1 MSCEECKSQI
11 FELIEREAVDP
22 EGVRAILADCPECR
36 AEFEATK
43 AALAL
48 AGELP
53 LEEPPAHID
62 AAILSL
68 AERRLSSTARESV
81 SRAAQEEKVVP
92 FYKRM
97 AQVPPWAMA
106 AVALLAVGV
115 GVWSIPR
122 TVQLESDADQG
133 ALEAMES
140 APVAEAPQEEQK
152 ERLGGAAPSEEAAV
166 AAVNDVADAAPL
178 RVAEPAKSA
187 ARTARRQAP
196 RAKKRRDAL
205 ARQSGPEAEAQ
216 KRELAPAA
224 APAFATGQDAAK
236 RSAAGGAVA
245 EDAALASA
253 ELDEADA
260 KRGETAECRG
270 EVTAFEQRLREDDG
284 YAPTP
289 EEQLAIGLCYQR
301 LGDTAKARA
310 WLERAAADPA
320 TKRRARKALR
330 ALPVK

>member
-62 AAILSL
+62 TAILSL
-68 AERRLSSTARESV
+68 ADRRLSSTARESV
-81 SRAAQEEKVVP
+81 SGAAQPGKDLP

-97 AQVPPWAMA
+97 VRVPPWAMA

-115 GVWSIPR
+115 GLWSIPR
-122 TVQLESDADQG
+122 TVQLESDADQ
-133 ALEAMES
+133 S
-140 APVAEAPQEEQK
+140 APEALKSPLVAEAPDE
-152 ERLGGAAPSEEAAV
+152 ERLAGAPSSKEAAV
-166 AAVNDVADAAPL
+166 AAVDDVADAAPL
-178 RVAEPAKSA
+178 GTEESAKSA

-205 ARQSGPEAEAQ
+205 ARKPAPEAEAQ

-224 APAFATGQDAAK
+224 APAFAAGQDVAQ
-236 RSAAGGAVA
+236 RSASGGAVA

-253 ELDEADA
+253 ELDETDA
-260 KRGETAECRG
+260 KRDETAECRG
-270 EVTAFEQRLREDDG
+270 EVTAFEQRLRKDDG

-289 EEQLAIGLCYQR
+289 EKQLAIGRCYQR
-301 LGDTAKARA
+301 LGDTAQARA

-320 TKRRARKALR
+320 TKRRARKALQ
-330 ALPVK
+330 ALPVE

>member
-36 AEFEATK
+36 AEFETAK

-62 AAILSL
+62 TAILSL
-68 AERRLSSTARESV
+68 AERRLSSTRRESV
-81 SRAAQEEKVVP
+81 SSAAQAGKVVP
-92 FYKRM
+92 FYKKM
-97 AQVPPWAMA
+97 ARVPPWAMA

-122 TVQLESDADQG
+122 TVQLESDADQSAPE
-133 ALEAMES
+133 ALES
-140 APVAEAPQEEQK
+140 PPVAEAPDE
-152 ERLGGAAPSEEAAV
+152 ERLAGAPSSKEAAM
-166 AAVNDVADAAPL
+166 AAVDDVADAAPL
-178 RVAEPAKSA
+178 GVAESAKSA

-205 ARQSGPEAEAQ
+205 ARQSAPEAEAQ

-224 APAFATGQDAAK
+224 APAFAAGQDVAQ
-236 RSAAGGAVA
+236 RSASGGAVA

-260 KRGETAECRG
+260 KRDETAECRD
-270 EVTAFEQRLREDDG
+270 EVTAFEQQLREDDG

-289 EEQLAIGLCYQR
+289 EKQLAIGLCYQR

-320 TKRRARKALR
+320 TKRRARKALQ
-330 ALPVK
+330 ALPNK

>member
-1 MSCEECKSQI
+1 MSCEECKSHI

-68 AERRLSSTARESV
+68 AERRLSSSAPESV
-81 SRAAQEEKVVP
+81 SRAAQEERVVP
-92 FYKRM
+92 LYKRM

-115 GVWSIPR
+115 GLWSIPR
-122 TVQLESDADQG
+122 TVQLESDVDRSAP
-133 ALEAMES
+133 EAVGG
-140 APVAEAPQEEQK
+140 APVAEAPRE
-152 ERLGGAAPSEEAAV
+152 ERLVGAPPSEEAAV
-166 AAVNDVADAAPL
+166 AAVDDAADAAPL
-178 RVAEPAKSA
+178 GAKESAKSA
-187 ARTARRQAP
+187 ARTARRRAP

-205 ARQSGPEAEAQ
+205 ARKPAPEAEAQ
-216 KRELAPAA
+216 KREPAPAA
-224 APAFATGQDAAK
+224 APAFAAGQEAVQ
-236 RSAAGGAVA
+236 RSASGGAVA
-245 EDAALASA
+245 EDAALASV

-260 KRGETAECRG
+260 KRDETAKCRG
-270 EVTAFEQRLREDDG
+270 EVMEFEQRLRKDEG
-284 YAPTP
+284 YAPTS
-289 EEQLAIGLCYQR
+289 EKQLAIGLCYRR

-310 WLERAAADPA
+310 WLERASADPA
-320 TKRRARKALR
+320 TQRRARKALQ
-330 ALPVK
+330 ALPVE

>member
-22 EGVRAILADCPECR
+22 EGVRAILADCPECC

-62 AAILSL
+62 TAILSL
-68 AERRLSSTARESV
+68 AGQRLSPSAPRSLPG
-81 SRAAQEEKVVP
+81 AAHEETEVP
-92 FYKRM
+92 FYKKI

-133 ALEAMES
+133 SREVIGS
-140 APVAEAPQEEQK
+140 APVAEAPPE
-152 ERLGGAAPSEEAAV
+152 ERLGGAPPSEEAATPIV
-166 AAVNDVADAAPL
+166 DDVADAAPNRL
-178 RVAEPAKSA
+178 AESAKSA
-187 ARTARRQAP
+187 SRPAGREASRR
-196 RAKKRRDAL
+196 KKRRVTL
-205 ARQSGPEAEAQ
+205 ATKQAPEAEAQ

-224 APAFATGQDAAK
+224 APAFAKRQDVAK

-245 EDAALASA
+245 EDSALASA
-253 ELDEADA
+253 ELDETDA
-260 KRGETAECRG
+260 KRDEKAECRD
-270 EVTAFEQRLREDDG
+270 EVTAFEQRLRDDDG

-289 EEQLAIGLCYQR
+289 DKQLAIGLCYQR

-310 WLERAAADPA
+310 WLERAAAAPA
-320 TKRRARKALR
+320 TQRRARRALR
-330 ALPVK
+330 ELPVK